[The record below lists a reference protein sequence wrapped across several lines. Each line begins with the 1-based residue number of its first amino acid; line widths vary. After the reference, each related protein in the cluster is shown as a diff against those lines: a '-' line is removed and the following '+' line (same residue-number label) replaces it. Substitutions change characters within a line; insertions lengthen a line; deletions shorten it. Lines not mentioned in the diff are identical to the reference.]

1 MNTFRETACEEV
13 GIFLPRDGREK
24 ERDLEVEGKKELTLG
39 QEKTGVEFDLAI
51 NTQLVGL
58 CRRGVK
64 EIDHPALLRAPL
76 S

>member
-1 MNTFRETACEEV
+1 M
-13 GIFLPRDGREK
+13 
-24 ERDLEVEGKKELTLG
+24 EVEGKKELTLG

-51 NTQLVGL
+51 STQLVGL
-58 CRRGVK
+58 EEEVN